1 MGTPESRTERLERC
15 LKAIEEKPESGVAHY
30 NLGLAY
36 QRVGKFQ
43 RAEECYAKSVELDAN
58 LTEAWVNLGG
68 VRLHNWDFEGCLEAS
83 LEAVRRQD
91 DLLVAHY
98 NLGQAYLYMN
108 DPENLV
114 RCNRKVLELAP
125 DNAAAHY
132 YTAVG
137 LLALGDL
144 GAAERHNARAM
155 ELGHRPTPEFLRAM
169 EKALRVKAAG
179 ELSTTEIA
187 GAEGPEKPKED

>member
-1 MGTPESRTERLERC
+1 MNRPESRTERLERC
-15 LKAIEEKPESGVAHY
+15 LKAAEEKPDSAVAQY

-36 QRVGKFQ
+36 QKVGRFQ
-43 RAEECYAKSVELDAN
+43 KAEEVYKRTVELDPG
-58 LTEAWVNLGG
+58 LTKAWVNLGG
-68 VRLHNWDFEGCLEAS
+68 VRLHNWDFEGCLAAS
-83 LEAVRRQD
+83 QEAVRRQD

-98 NLGQAYLYMN
+98 NLGQAYLYTN
-108 DPENLV
+108 DADNMV
-114 RCNRKVLELAP
+114 RCNKKVLELEP
-125 DNAAAHY
+125 DHAAAHY

-137 LLALGDL
+137 LLALGEL

-169 EKALRVKAAG
+169 EKGLRTKAAG

-187 GAEGPEKPKED
+187 GVEHPEKPKED